1 MNKKKYVLLTGTSRS
16 GGKLISNIFSLN
28 PYCFSLSEYI
38 YFFRHIFKKYNNLK
52 YKDLFI
58 LSGDFCL
65 RSKYRSEIILD
76 HKKLFNYLH
85 SKKIKNYSN
94 LYTHLFDYL
103 NLIFKIKPIINVEGI
118 ANEWRNIDKYLKL
131 NKNFQAIHYIRDPRA
146 VLSSFKKITF
156 AKNYGYFNCI
166 FQWIDSVNY
175 HKHLIKRFKK
185 KNYLFVKF
193 EDIHQFPKRECKKIF
208 NFVNLKYYPSY
219 FQKKNWKKKLNSK
232 IAYANIS
239 SYDMKPKYGFD
250 KNRINQWKKH
260 LEDWEIETV
269 NYLCKDGL
277 SLLKYEKNLRFNM
290 KLVNFGLNKIKK
302 NKFLKA
308 NLNSFLK
315 IKRIKKIYPKDPSNP
330 KNWGSNK
337 TYISKFIHDSDYKN
351 FIKESKKI
359 KKLKF
364 L

>member
-1 MNKKKYVLLTGTSRS
+1 MNKKKYVFLTGTSRS

-38 YFFRHIFKKYNNLK
+38 YYFRHIFKKYNNLK

-58 LSGDFCL
+58 LSRDFCL

-76 HKKLFNYLH
+76 HRKLFNYLD

-103 NLIFKIKPIINVEGI
+103 NLIFKVKPIINVEGI

-175 HKHLIKRFKK
+175 YKYLIKKFKK
-185 KNYLFVKF
+185 KKYLFLKF
-193 EDIHQFPKRECKKIF
+193 EDIHQFPRENVKKSLILLILNIIHLIFKKKIG
-208 NFVNLKYYPSY
+208 
-219 FQKKNWKKKLNSK
+219 KKN
-232 IAYANIS
+232 
-239 SYDMKPKYGFD
+239 
-250 KNRINQWKKH
+250 
-260 LEDWEIETV
+260 
-269 NYLCKDGL
+269 
-277 SLLKYEKNLRFNM
+277 
-290 KLVNFGLNKIKK
+290 
-302 NKFLKA
+302 
-308 NLNSFLK
+308 
-315 IKRIKKIYPKDPSNP
+315 
-330 KNWGSNK
+330 
-337 TYISKFIHDSDYKN
+337 
-351 FIKESKKI
+351 
-359 KKLKF
+359 
-364 L
+364 